1 MEDLT
6 TGSISRHLLKTTS
19 FMLVTMVFQTLYF
32 LVDLY
37 WVGRLGKEAI
47 AGVGI
52 AGNLTFIVL
61 AITQMLAVG
70 TTTLISH
77 AAGRKER
84 EQAQQVLTQS
94 LLLAAFIGALFLIVV
109 TALRESY
116 VGSLSPDSVSAAAAN
131 SYLSWFIPAM
141 ALQFPMVVMAAA
153 LRGTGNFKPGMV
165 VQTATVIINIVLAPA
180 LMFGWIGTPQ
190 MGVAG
195 AGLAS
200 FVAIIVGT
208 IWLAYYFFD
217 AASYLKLHPHFKP
230 NASTWAQVL
239 KIGLP
244 AGVEFAFIAVY
255 LFVVYTVSRPF
266 GAAAQAGF
274 GIGQRITQAG
284 FMPVV
289 ALGFAVAPVAGQNFG
304 ARKAD
309 RVLETFKRA
318 ALMAASIMAL
328 FTIPCVFAGEAMI
341 RFFSSDP
348 AVIAVGA
355 EYLRLISWSLAAG
368 GVVFVNGSI
377 FQAMG
382 NTIPPLIASFVRI
395 LVVAI
400 PAILLSRMAGFE
412 LRWIWYLSVAATMM
426 QLTMNLLLLRRE
438 LRIRLAFQSSAFDAA
453 SAAVARQCLCLLRRL
468 RCGLSIAATHI
479 IQGDGHALRRAQG
492 LQIRCRSDGRR
503 FGRGCNGRNTRRA
516 VLDDGQPRPSGQRA
530 ERAAELAHDE
540 RGLRV
545 HQIFEALAD
554 QPGQCERPADGL
566 GAGARR
572 DAGRRTERPR
582 KRAESAH
589 RQWVHVHQRRLG
601 HALQDRRAQ
610 RRKRRARL
618 GDRSGRCSTRA
629 TSRARAASR
638 CGKTSSSRTS
648 PTDA

>member
-180 LMFGWIGTPQ
+180 LMFGWIGTPP

-230 NASTWAQVL
+230 NAKHV
-239 KIGLP
+239 
-244 AGVEFAFIAVY
+244 
-255 LFVVYTVSRPF
+255 
-266 GAAAQAGF
+266 
-274 GIGQRITQAG
+274 
-284 FMPVV
+284 
-289 ALGFAVAPVAGQNFG
+289 
-304 ARKAD
+304 
-309 RVLETFKRA
+309 
-318 ALMAASIMAL
+318 
-328 FTIPCVFAGEAMI
+328 
-341 RFFSSDP
+341 
-348 AVIAVGA
+348 
-355 EYLRLISWSLAAG
+355 
-368 GVVFVNGSI
+368 
-377 FQAMG
+377 
-382 NTIPPLIASFVRI
+382 
-395 LVVAI
+395 
-400 PAILLSRMAGFE
+400 
-412 LRWIWYLSVAATMM
+412 
-426 QLTMNLLLLRRE
+426 
-438 LRIRLAFQSSAFDAA
+438 
-453 SAAVARQCLCLLRRL
+453 
-468 RCGLSIAATHI
+468 
-479 IQGDGHALRRAQG
+479 
-492 LQIRCRSDGRR
+492 
-503 FGRGCNGRNTRRA
+503 
-516 VLDDGQPRPSGQRA
+516 
-530 ERAAELAHDE
+530 
-540 RGLRV
+540 
-545 HQIFEALAD
+545 
-554 QPGQCERPADGL
+554 
-566 GAGARR
+566 GAGAEDRIARGRR
-572 DAGRRTERPR
+572 IRVHRGVSVRGLHGQPPVRRRRSGGFRHRAADHSGRLHAGR
-582 KRAESAH
+582 
-589 RQWVHVHQRRLG
+589 G
-601 HALQDRRAQ
+601 
-610 RRKRRARL
+610 ARL
-618 GDRSGRCSTRA
+618 RRCTR
-629 TSRARAASR
+629 R
-638 CGKTSSSRTS
+638 GPEFWRT
-648 PTDA
+648 